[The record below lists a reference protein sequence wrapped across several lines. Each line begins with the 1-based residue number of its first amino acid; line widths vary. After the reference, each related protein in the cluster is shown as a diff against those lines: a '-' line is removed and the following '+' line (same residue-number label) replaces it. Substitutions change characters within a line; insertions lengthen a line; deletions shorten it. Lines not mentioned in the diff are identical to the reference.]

1 MSKQLIFVVR
11 LEIANELDEPH
22 PLGDMTNPG
31 PPALR
36 TTFPSA
42 PVRPH
47 SHALRQESA
56 PPPVPSDVRPEARG
70 KFLFAGGEKLLLRGV
85 TYGTFAPGEDGEP
98 YPDDDTIRRDFA
110 AMASLGINAVRTYTP
125 PPARL
130 LRAARDHGL
139 RVLVGL
145 AWETHVAFLD
155 EPGRADAIVK
165 RMREEV
171 RRIARHP
178 AVLGYAIGNEI
189 PAGIVRWYGARRME
203 RFLGRLA
210 RAVRAEDP
218 DALVTYVSFP
228 TTEYLHLP
236 FLDFV
241 CFNVFLERQ
250 SDLRDYVAHLHHV
263 AGDRPLVLTEIG
275 LDSARNGYDEQARSV
290 EWQIRTAFAGGS
302 AGAFVFAWTD
312 EWHRGGHEVA
322 EWDFGLVDRL
332 RRPKPSLRAA
342 ALAFAEA
349 PFPPGVRWPRVSVV
363 VCSRN
368 GSRTIRDCLDALR
381 VLEYPDFEVIVVDDG
396 STDETAAIAAEREY
410 RVLQTGGVGLSEAR
424 NVGLRAA
431 SGEIV
436 AYLDDDAFPDVDWL
450 TYLAATFMSTPHAG
464 VGGPNVTPREDGW
477 LARCVAN
484 APGGP
489 IHVLLTDHEAEHIPG
504 CNMAFRRDVL
514 LSIEGFDP
522 RFRAAGDDVDVCWRL
537 QDAGHTL
544 GFSPGALV
552 WHHRRGSA
560 RAYWRQQAGYGR
572 AEALLEQKWPER
584 YNRSGHLTWF
594 GRLYNN
600 GQVPGWRRGR
610 IYHGVW
616 GAAPFQSVYTPTPR
630 MWWSLPAMPEWYL
643 AVAALMLLG
652 AMGALWAPL
661 FVALPLAAAGILI
674 PLAQAALGG
683 VRASFPHGPRS
694 RGKLLGMRVV
704 TAALHAIQPLARL
717 RGRVRMGLTP
727 WRRRRSHAWAVPRP
741 VTLTAWSESWREPVA
756 WLAVLE
762 HSLRDQGSVVRR
774 GGAFD
779 RWDMEVRHGTFG
791 SVRVLT
797 AVEEHGNGRQLVRLR
812 AWPHMSRIAV
822 AVIAVA
828 GALAALAG
836 LDGAWNAGVVF
847 LTLAAA
853 GLAVTLHDAACA
865 MGAVRCGLDALAGRD

>member
-1 MSKQLIFVVR
+1 
-11 LEIANELDEPH
+11 
-22 PLGDMTNPG
+22 MTSQG
-31 PPALR
+31 PPALQ
-36 TTFPSA
+36 TAFSPAPAFP
-42 PVRPH
+42 
-47 SHALRQESA
+47 HARVLRAGTA
-56 PPPVPSDVRPEARG
+56 PPPALSDHRPEARG

-85 TYGTFAPGEDGEP
+85 TYGTFAPGPDGEP
-98 YPDDDTIRRDFA
+98 YPDDDTIQRDFA

-130 LRAARDHGL
+130 LKAARDHGL

-155 EPGRADAIVK
+155 ESGRADAVVE
-165 RMREEV
+165 RARADV

-178 AVLGYAIGNEI
+178 AILGYAIGNEI
-189 PAGIVRWYGARRME
+189 PAGIVRWHGARRTE
-203 RFLGRLA
+203 RFLARLA

-218 DALVTYVSFP
+218 EGLVTYVSFP

-250 SDLRDYVAHLHHV
+250 KDLRDYVAHLHHV

-275 LDSARNGYDEQARSV
+275 LDSARNGLQEQARSI

-312 EWHRGGHEVA
+312 AWHRGGHEVT
-322 EWDFGLVDRL
+322 EWDFGVVDRL
-332 RRPKPSLRAA
+332 RRPKPALRAA

-349 PFPPGVRWPRVSVV
+349 PFPPVVRWPGVSVV
-363 VCSRN
+363 VCSHN
-368 GSRTIRDCLDALR
+368 GARTLGNCLDALGA
-381 VLEYPDFEVIVVDDG
+381 LKYPDFEVIVVDDG
-396 STDETAAIAAEREY
+396 STDGTAAIARERGHT
-410 RVLQTGGVGLSEAR
+410 VLSTGGVGLSEAR

-431 SGEIV
+431 GGEIV
-436 AYLDDDAFPDVDWL
+436 AYIDDDAFPDADWL
-450 TYLAATFMSTPHAG
+450 TYLAATFLSSPHAG

-504 CNMAFRRDVL
+504 CNMAFRRNVL
-514 LSIEGFDP
+514 LSIGGFDA

-552 WHHRRGSA
+552 WHHRRGSV

-584 YNRSGHLTWF
+584 YNRSGHLTWS

-600 GQVPGWRRGR
+600 GHVPGWRRGR
-610 IYHGVW
+610 IYQGVW

-630 MWWSLPAMPEWYL
+630 MWWSLPAMPEWHL
-643 AVAALMLLG
+643 VMTGLTLVGAL
-652 AMGALWAPL
+652 GALWSPL
-661 FVALPLAAAGILI
+661 LLALPLVMLGVTL

-683 VRASFPHGPRS
+683 IRASFPHGPHDRA
-694 RGKLLGMRVV
+694 RQLRMRLVI
-704 TAALHAIQPLARL
+704 AGLHAIQPLARL
-717 RGRVRMGLTP
+717 RGRLPMGLTP
-727 WRRRRSHAWAVPRP
+727 WRRRRGGVWALPRRT
-741 VTLTAWSESWREPVA
+741 TLTAWSETWREPVA
-756 WLAVLE
+756 WLAELERALRGQGAVVLP
-762 HSLRDQGSVVRR
+762 

-779 RWDMEVRHGTFG
+779 RWDMEVRFGTLG
-791 SVRVLT
+791 SARLRA
-797 AVEEHGNGRQLVRLR
+797 AVEEHGSGRQLLRLR
-812 AWPHMSRIAV
+812 AWPRCPAMAIAMVAAACAIGAAAGWDGEWRV
-822 AVIAVA
+822 AVILFSLAA
-828 GALAALAG
+828 GALAAI
-836 LDGAWNAGVVF
+836 
-847 LTLAAA
+847 
-853 GLAVTLHDAACA
+853 LHDVATAL
-865 MGAVRCGLDALAGRD
+865 GAVRRGLDALRGRAAGIRAD